1 MVRLPRRAVGERLR
15 RGRSIGELLEEE
27 LEFARVGPF
36 KEDAFPSPL
45 HSERIAAILGVAL
58 GVAFLTS
65 FATGLIS
72 HFAQQP
78 TDLGFLSMPA
88 APAWLFR
95 FTQGLHVAA
104 GTAAIPLLVAKLWT
118 VFPKLFAWP
127 PVRDLA
133 HVVERLSLI
142 PLVAGSLFMLTTG
155 LINTS
160 SWAPWAFSFTAAHF
174 WTSLITIGA
183 LIVHIGAQLPVT
195 RRALSRAAARDE
207 PEPTNVAHTRGA
219 GLSRRGMLISVA
231 AAAGVATLT
240 TVGQT
245 VRPLREL
252 ALLAPRHPDMGPQG
266 IPVNK
271 SAVGASVVD
280 SAMSPDYRLTLVG
293 RDGQERALSLE
304 ELRALP
310 RHEAVLPIACV
321 EGWSASARW
330 GGVRVR
336 DLAAM
341 VGAPDGV
348 EVMVRSLQKGGSYS
362 SSQLNAAHVRHDD
375 TLLALEINGETLHID
390 HGFPARL
397 ISPNRPGVQQT
408 KWVKRLEVI

>member
-1 MVRLPRRAVGERLR
+1 MLRLPRRAVGERLR
-15 RGRSIGELLEEE
+15 RGRSIGEVLEEE
-27 LEFARVGPF
+27 LAFARVGPF
-36 KEDAFPSPL
+36 KEGAFPSSL
-45 HSERIAAILGVAL
+45 HSERIASLLGVAL
-58 GVAFLTS
+58 GIAFLTC

-78 TDLGFLSMPA
+78 ADLGFLSMPA

-104 GTAAIPLLVAKLWT
+104 GTAAIPLLIAKLWT
-118 VFPKLFAWP
+118 VFPKLFGWP
-127 PVRDLA
+127 PVRDVA
-133 HVVERLSLI
+133 HLVERLSLI

-155 LINTS
+155 LINTT
-160 SWAPWAFSFTAAHF
+160 SWAPWTFNFTVAHF

-183 LIVHIGAQLPVT
+183 LIAHIGAQLPAT
-195 RRALSRAAARDE
+195 RRGLSRAAARE
-207 PEPTNVAHTRGA
+207 PAPERPAA
-219 GLSRRGMLISVA
+219 GLSRRGLLFSVA

-266 IPVNK
+266 VPVNK
-271 SAVGASVVD
+271 SAVGARVVD

-293 RDGQERALSLE
+293 REGQQRSLTLD

-310 RHEAVLPIACV
+310 RHEAELAIACV

-330 GGVRVR
+330 SGVRVR

-341 VGAPDGV
+341 VGAPAGA
-348 EVMVRSLQKGGSYS
+348 EVVVHSLQQRGGYKS
-362 SSQLNAAHVRHDD
+362 SRLNAPHARHDD
-375 TLLALEINGETLHID
+375 TLLALELNGEALHID

-408 KWVKRLEVI
+408 KWVTRLEVV